1 MIDVLCIGAP
11 IRGSPAMTAE
21 PGREKREM
29 TMRKGRFAD
38 MQMNEA
44 ELKKN
49 SSLPDGEASGE
60 ADIEMVEL
68 FYHLV
73 DKLPQILIVAVVC
86 AMLMGLWSVFFVKRT
101 YEATAKLYVI
111 NASNSIVNLSDLQI
125 GNYLTNDY
133 QQVFSN
139 YEIHEKVRSRLN
151 LTYEDEQLDKMIKIS
166 NPSDT
171 RILVITVISENPN
184 EAVRMVEAYAEE
196 AQLFI
201 EDTMDSKMPT
211 TFEHAHL
218 KGEVPKGT
226 AMKVILGFI
235 LGAAVVIGIE
245 TVRFI
250 IDDRIT
256 TSEFIEK
263 RVGLV
268 TLGMMPVVDR
278 DDSDARAS
286 ARRRTSSKPA
296 SKK

>member
-1 MIDVLCIGAP
+1 
-11 IRGSPAMTAE
+11 MTAAFLQE
-21 PGREKREM
+21 QGRKM
-29 TMRKGRFAD
+29 TKRKGGFAS

-49 SSLPDGEASGE
+49 NPLPQKEDSRETE
-60 ADIEMVEL
+60 IDLVEL

-73 DKLPQILIVAVVC
+73 DKLPQILIVAVIC
-86 AMLMGLWSVFFVKRT
+86 AIVMGVWSVFFTKRT

-111 NASNSIVNLSDLQI
+111 NASNSMINLSDLQI

-139 YEIHEKVRSRLN
+139 YEIHEKVRKRLN
-151 LTYEDEQLDKMIKIS
+151 LTYDDKKLDKMITIS

-171 RILVITVISENPN
+171 RILVITVISESAN

-218 KGEVPKGT
+218 KGEVAKGT
-226 AMKVILGFI
+226 VMKIILGFI

-245 TVRFI
+245 TVRFV

-278 DDSDARAS
+278 EDSDAHSS
-286 ARRRTSSKPA
+286 ARRRTSTKSA
-296 SKK
+296 VKK